1 MRSLNSIA
9 DEEVSWRLDSSC
21 LIHQPM
27 TSHGLQSGASLGK
40 ISVGRSDGPGLSR

>member
-1 MRSLNSIA
+1 MRPLNSIA
-9 DEEVSWRLDSSC
+9 DEEVSWRLDADC

-27 TSHGLQSGASLGK
+27 KSHYLRSGASLGK